1 MSAFDP
7 HLFAAVGDFGV
18 LGVLDHRSYL
28 TIYKGGNLSHQQLTR
43 PDVEG
48 GGGEQRT
55 IVQDIELSHG
65 RWRMHPVKLP
75 VNERKDQL
83 FASSVR

>member
-1 MSAFDP
+1 MS
-7 HLFAAVGDFGV
+7 
-18 LGVLDHRSYL
+18 HR
-28 TIYKGGNLSHQQLTR
+28 QLAR

-83 FASSVR
+83 FAPLGRPKAVDRHKSSSSQSTCGFD